1 MKKLIVLL
9 LAIGC
14 GGGGGD
20 STPDTQ
26 TTSSTAVEQC
36 GDSTVNITV
45 TATAEEVNDIVDE
58 AISGG
63 DDVVVEE
70 VPQLDQSGV
79 LRLYKVT
86 IVSGCHNAV
95 VDQDDHTVNDND
107 TNINLSGGA

>member
-1 MKKLIVLL
+1 M
-9 LAIGC
+9 
-14 GGGGGD
+14 
-20 STPDTQ
+20 
-26 TTSSTAVEQC
+26 
-36 GDSTVNITV
+36 
-45 TATAEEVNDIVDE
+45 
-58 AISGG
+58 
-63 DDVVVEE
+63 VEE